1 MAEATTAITQHFRPE
16 EAPFIQLASDW
27 IRQSEDEYRTIL
39 TPFLNPREQ
48 YILTTL
54 VNRADDLTSHFDG
67 GVSGAESQRA
77 IIAPAV
83 YEIDQTA
90 FELAVLEINYPT
102 KFTELHHAAILG
114 ALMHAGIKR
123 AVVGDILG
131 QDQRWQIIVDSK
143 MLTYIQ
149 QTVTMIGRVKITWTV
164 LPLTQAITAQDDWEE
179 TFTLLPSLR
188 LDAVIAATFDISR
201 SLAKTL
207 ITQQQVRLNWVT
219 QAKPDHTVE
228 VGDLISVRKYG
239 RVKLA
244 IMDGY
249 SKKDKIKALFH
260 IIHR

>member
-1 MAEATTAITQHFRPE
+1 MVGETTAITQHFRPE
-16 EAPFIQLASDW
+16 EAPFIHLASDW
-27 IRQSEDEYRTIL
+27 IRQSEDEYRIIL

-54 VNRADDLTSHFDG
+54 VNRVTDLTCHFDG
-67 GVSGAESQRA
+67 GVVGAESQRA
-77 IIAPAV
+77 IIAPSV

-102 KFTELHHAAILG
+102 KFTELHHASILG
-114 ALMHAGIKR
+114 ALMNAGIKR

-131 QDQRWQIIVDSK
+131 QGQRWQIIVDQQ
-143 MLTYIQ
+143 MVTYLQ
-149 QTVTMIGRVKITWTV
+149 QAVTKIGRVKISWST
-164 LPLTQAITAQDDWEE
+164 LSLSQAIVTEDDWAE
-179 TFTLLPSLR
+179 TFALLPSLR
-188 LDAVIAATFDISR
+188 LDAVIAATFEIPR

-207 ITQQQVRLNWVT
+207 VTQQQVRLNWVT
-219 QAKPDHTVE
+219 QVKPDHTVE

-239 RVKLA
+239 RVKLTVL
-244 IMDGY
+244 DGY